1 MKPTTQTIHDI
12 HLNTR
17 KSNSHKGDYGHALL
31 ISGCIGF
38 MGASVISGKACLRS
52 GVGLLSINCP
62 KEERGI
68 PQVCIPEAMVLFREN
83 KTIDFSKYSA
93 IGIGSG
99 MGIGDESKELIHT
112 VLTLFNN
119 PILLDADAIT
129 ILSQNKE
136 LIRILPK
143 NTVITPHPKEFDRLF
158 GEHEN
163 LEKRIETSVKKA
175 KELNIIIVLKGHET
189 YIISKDEIVK
199 NTTGNAGLAKGG
211 SGDAL
216 TGIITSFL
224 AQNYEPF
231 IAAKMGVFIHGLSAD
246 IAIENQSMESVII
259 TDIIESLGKA
269 FYQIHKANSLS

>member
-1 MKPTTQTIHDI
+1 MKPTTQTIQDI
-12 HLNTR
+12 HLNKR

-31 ISGCIGF
+31 ITGDIGS

-62 KEERGI
+62 KEERAI
-68 PQVCIPEAMVLFREN
+68 LQTSIPEAMVVFREE
-83 KTIDFSKYSA
+83 KKIDFSKYSA

-99 MGIGDESKELIHT
+99 MGVNDESKELIHT
-112 VLTLFNN
+112 VLTQSQK
-119 PILLDADAIT
+119 PILVDADAIT
-129 ILSQNKE
+129 LLSQNKE
-136 LIRILPK
+136 LINILPK

-163 LEKRIETSVKKA
+163 LEKRIETSLKKA
-175 KELNIIIVLKGHET
+175 KELQIIIVLKGHET
-189 YIISKDEIVK
+189 YIISKDEMVK

-231 IAAKMGVFIHGLSAD
+231 IAAKIGVFIHGLSAD
-246 IAIENQSMESVII
+246 IALENQTMESLLISDV
-259 TDIIESLGKA
+259 IESLGKA
-269 FYQIHKANSLS
+269 FCKIHKANSLS